1 MTNNEYL
8 AFVISCW
15 KEIDESKDAIEDELE
30 NYEHNYST
38 MAWDYADNIVSD
50 KEEWSQSFIDQAYKV
65 FKSIDQQSAE
75 RTQLL
80 KSIK

>member
-15 KEIDESKDAIEDELE
+15 KEIEEDKDAIEDELE

-38 MAWDYADNIVSD
+38 MAWDYADCITDN
-50 KEEWSQSFIDQAYKV
+50 KEEWSQMFIDCAYKV
-65 FKSIDQQSAE
+65 FQSIDEQSAE
-75 RTQLL
+75 RTRLL
-80 KSIK
+80 QSIK

>member
-15 KEIDESKDAIEDELE
+15 KEVDESKDAIEDELE
-30 NYEHNYST
+30 IYEQNYST
-38 MAWDYADNIVSD
+38 MAWDYADCITDN

-65 FKSIDQQSAE
+65 FKSIDEQSAE

-80 KSIK
+80 QSIK

>member
-15 KEIDESKDAIEDELE
+15 KEVKESKDAIEDELD
-30 NYEHNYST
+30 NYEHDYST
-38 MAWDYADNIVSD
+38 MAWDYADCITDN

-65 FKSIDQQSAE
+65 FESIADQSAQ

-80 KSIK
+80 QSIK

>member
-15 KEIDESKDAIEDELE
+15 REVNESKDAIEDELE
-30 NYEHNYST
+30 NYEHDYST
-38 MAWDYADNIVSD
+38 MAWDYADCVTDN
-50 KEEWSQSFIDQAYKV
+50 KEEWSQSFIDRAYEV
-65 FKSIDQQSAE
+65 FGSIESDAAE
-75 RTQLL
+75 RTRLL